1 MHFEMIVIVRE
12 WSLRHFDFDSPVKLS
27 LPCNFFR
34 KKKKM
39 TYLVDFKIGPS
50 LPFYF
55 CTSVPSNEMALGH
68 IRDEWI
74 NIKISFHDISLS

>member
-1 MHFEMIVIVRE
+1 
-12 WSLRHFDFDSPVKLS
+12 
-27 LPCNFFR
+27 
-34 KKKKM
+34 M

-55 CTSVPSNEMALGH
+55 RTSVPSNEMALGH

-74 NIKISFHDISLS
+74 NIKISFHDISLF

>member
-12 WSLRHFDFDSPVKLS
+12 WSLRYFDFDSPVNSS

-34 KKKKM
+34 KKM
-39 TYLVDFKIGPS
+39 TYLADFKIGPS

-55 CTSVPSNEMALGH
+55 RTSVPSKEMALGH

-74 NIKISFHDISLS
+74 NIKNIFL

>member
-12 WSLRHFDFDSPVKLS
+12 WSLRYFDFYSPVNFS
-27 LPCNFFR
+27 LPCNFSEN
-34 KKKKM
+34 M
-39 TYLVDFKIGPS
+39 TYLVDFQIGPS

-55 CTSVPSNEMALGH
+55 RTSVPSNEMALGH

-74 NIKISFHDISLS
+74 NIKISFHDISLF